1 MGHKSFFGI
10 LFILLVVVL
19 LGMYWFVPFDSM
31 DFIIKG
37 GNTNFTTGSSNFS
50 DINSSIQFHKNI
62 RFPSSAISYKIYD
75 CPSNKNKEMLDS
87 FLIVENLTIV
97 SFYPVENNELISIT
111 CNEKQRFEEGLFI
124 AGEGGPTRLIQTNL
138 FSVIQKGEISLIR
151 ESDCPTPNIAL
162 HELFHVL
169 GFKHSENENNIMYPV
184 SKCKQEIGDDM
195 IELINELYLIPQQPD
210 LIIENATA
218 IINGKY
224 LDAQISVRNQ
234 GLIISPESKL
244 VISIGDDRIK
254 ELKLERIDVGYGRV
268 ITLTNLFVFKL
279 SINEIKFEIENELIE
294 LDKEN
299 NIVVLEA
306 NKL

>member
-1 MGHKSFFGI
+1 
-10 LFILLVVVL
+10 
-19 LGMYWFVPFDSM
+19 
-31 DFIIKG
+31 
-37 GNTNFTTGSSNFS
+37 
-50 DINSSIQFHKNI
+50 
-62 RFPSSAISYKIYD
+62 
-75 CPSNKNKEMLDS
+75 
-87 FLIVENLTIV
+87 
-97 SFYPVENNELISIT
+97 
-111 CNEKQRFEEGLFI
+111 
-124 AGEGGPTRLIQTNL
+124 
-138 FSVIQKGEISLIR
+138 
-151 ESDCPTPNIAL
+151 
-162 HELFHVL
+162 
-169 GFKHSENENNIMYPV
+169 MYPV